1 MNTRG
6 AWFMRDIPVIIW
18 LSAAVVIALI
28 HPFFD
33 ASRWLMVHL
42 VELGGFTHSIMLW
55 SVHFTDGSLKTKQ
68 GERLLLQNIRLGILQ
83 LGMLAVFIGLPTNLW
98 WLTLVGATI
107 ISGVIVWHAVIL
119 MNRLRIALP

>member
-42 VELGGFTHSIMLW
+42 VALGGFTHSIMVW
-55 SVHFTDGSLKTKQ
+55 SVHFTDALRKTKLV
-68 GERLLLQNIRLGILQ
+68 ETRLPQNIRLVLLQ
-83 LGMLAVFIGLPTNLW
+83 LGMLAVVIGVPTNLW

-107 ISGVIVWHAVIL
+107 ISGVILWHAV
-119 MNRLRIALP
+119 

>member
-6 AWFMRDIPVIIW
+6 AWFRRDIPVIIW

-42 VELGGFTHSIMLW
+42 VALGGFTRSIMVW
-55 SVHFTDGSLKTKQ
+55 SVHFPDALLKTKQ
-68 GERLLLQNIRLGILQ
+68 VETRLPQNIRLGLLQ
-83 LGMLAVFIGLPTNLW
+83 LGMLAVFIGVPTNKAEAFSSVELCVSHS
-98 WLTLVGATI
+98 LIGSPLSTRVM
-107 ISGVIVWHAVIL
+107 V
-119 MNRLRIALP
+119 